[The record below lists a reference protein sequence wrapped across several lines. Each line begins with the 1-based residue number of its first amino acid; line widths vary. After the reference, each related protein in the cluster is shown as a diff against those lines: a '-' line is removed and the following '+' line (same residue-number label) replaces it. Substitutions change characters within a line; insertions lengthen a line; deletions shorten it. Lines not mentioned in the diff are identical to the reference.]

1 MTDVVVVLGSRWAD
15 LELMGTRWAA
25 VVAAWRAD
33 PRVDRLD
40 VVDYPRFGRPALRR
54 QSSWLAGVGAWTLHV
69 AGRRAASPADPLLWR
84 LTGGVVRSALRH
96 TDPLVV
102 AATPLA
108 VPLLPHV
115 TDGPTAFDA
124 VDDWRHLGPARPVA
138 RRIDA
143 GYAAAGR
150 VGAVT
155 AVSETLADRL
165 RADYRL
171 DVAAV
176 PNGVHLAAHAD
187 PAPATLP
194 PLPERPFAVYLGS
207 VSDRVDLG
215 LLEAIADVLPVVLA
229 GPVQEELRARVDA
242 GPLLCVGTVPKG
254 SVPALL
260 ARASVGLLLHHV
272 DELTRSMDP
281 MKLSEY
287 EAAGLPVVATALPG
301 VAARPGVTTV
311 RTADDAR
318 AAAAAALRRGRV
330 PVPADLA
337 ARDWAV
343 VADTLLTTYLG
354 RCA

>member
-1 MTDVVVVLGSRWAD
+1 
-15 LELMGTRWAA
+15 
-25 VVAAWRAD
+25 
-33 PRVDRLD
+33 VDRLD
-40 VVDYPRFGRPALRR
+40 VVDYPRFGKPSLRR
-54 QSSWLAGVGAWTLHV
+54 QSSWLAGVDAWTLHV
-69 AGRRAASPADPLLWR
+69 AGRRSASPADPLLWR
-84 LTGGVVRSALRH
+84 LTARVARSALPSK
-96 TDPLVV
+96 DPLVV

-138 RRIDA
+138 RRIET
-143 GYAAAGR
+143 GYAAASR

-155 AVSETLADRL
+155 AVSATLADRL

-176 PNGVHLAAHAD
+176 PNGVHLAEHAD
-187 PAPATLP
+187 PAPAELP
-194 PLPERPFAVYLGS
+194 PLPDRPFAVYLGS

-215 LLEAIADVLPVVLA
+215 LLEAVADVLPVVLA

-242 GPLLCVGTVPKG
+242 GPLLRAGTVPKRA
-254 SVPALL
+254 VPALL

-272 DELTRSMDP
+272 DDLTRSMDP

-287 EAAGLPVVATALPG
+287 EAAGLPVLATALPG
-301 VAARPGVTTV
+301 VGDRPGVTTV
-311 RTADDAR
+311 RTADDVR
-318 AAAAAALRRGRV
+318 SAATLAVERGRL

-354 RCA
+354 RSA